1 MDQDIVIFMNS
12 SIISKHFNYSEKS
25 YVKLNEIQE
34 RYKRNFEDKINKK
47 IYNLQDLDCL
57 CKKNNNDDDDLIST
71 RDKFGI
77 KVFNVICKKCGLIRQ
92 KKCLDENSLKQF
104 YEYEYRGLYTGKIKN
119 NEINNIFEAQL
130 NIAENYYSYI
140 KNYAPKP
147 INKYQNVIEIG
158 CSAGGILKYF
168 ENKGHTVSGYDYD
181 KKYINFGRQKK
192 LDLNYGGIFE
202 IQKTSRK
209 FDLIILAHTLEHFV
223 DIKKDFLNIIN
234 LLNKDGL
241 IFVNVPGI
249 KNTNYYHSY
258 RDFLFYIQNAH
269 NYYFTKNTFNNFI
282 KSIDKPINLIN
293 TNEIIY
299 SLLKLENTKKD
310 IVFVNEYKSTL
321 KFIKKIQKV
330 RYFNLSIYFIKKIL
344 RKFIKR

>member
-1 MDQDIVIFMNS
+1 M
-12 SIISKHFNYSEKS
+12 
-25 YVKLNEIQE
+25 
-34 RYKRNFEDKINKK
+34 
-47 IYNLQDLDCL
+47 
-57 CKKNNNDDDDLIST
+57 
-71 RDKFGI
+71 
-77 KVFNVICKKCGLIRQ
+77 
-92 KKCLDENSLKQF
+92 
-104 YEYEYRGLYTGKIKN
+104 
-119 NEINNIFEAQL
+119 
-130 NIAENYYSYI
+130 
-140 KNYAPKP
+140 
-147 INKYQNVIEIG
+147 
-158 CSAGGILKYF
+158 
-168 ENKGHTVSGYDYD
+168 
-181 KKYINFGRQKK
+181 
-192 LDLNYGGIFE
+192 
-202 IQKTSRK
+202 
-209 FDLIILAHTLEHFV
+209 IILAHTLEHFV

-310 IVFVNEYKSTL
+310 IVFVNEYESTL